1 MKKFSS
7 SSLLIAVSFIALS
20 IGVQSAVRA
29 EIHWQRSCN
38 KGCIPQKPNHSRN
51 YGHDAP
57 RFGASEFAVA
67 NAVTGQGGQMRKP
80 FHFRA
85 LALKVDHLQ
94 LDQVGLAIY
103 KAEGKLVATGRI
115 THSGGDGGLIGS
127 NVTIRIRAF
136 AAASTDTFLIPPDA
150 VVVWESEQNLW
161 VTRGGPQSISLVPT
175 QNYLTQS
182 KTTQHFEEI
191 THLEVTMEYRRDR

>member
-1 MKKFSS
+1 
-7 SSLLIAVSFIALS
+7 
-20 IGVQSAVRA
+20 
-29 EIHWQRSCN
+29 
-38 KGCIPQKPNHSRN
+38 
-51 YGHDAP
+51 
-57 RFGASEFAVA
+57 
-67 NAVTGQGGQMRKP
+67 
-80 FHFRA
+80 
-85 LALKVDHLQ
+85 
-94 LDQVGLAIY
+94 LAIY